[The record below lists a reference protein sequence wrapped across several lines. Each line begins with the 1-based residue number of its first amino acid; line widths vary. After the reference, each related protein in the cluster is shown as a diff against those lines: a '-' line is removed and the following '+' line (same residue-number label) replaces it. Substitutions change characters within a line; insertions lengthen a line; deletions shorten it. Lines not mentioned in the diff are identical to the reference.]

1 MIENVTGDGVGLLI
15 LDPITHAYDI
25 LNHWSWECRWVLSSA
40 SKYGR
45 VVCVH
50 FSPVPSLFYRCSP
63 SLPANPSFPPSFLSR
78 VLYVIGYSV
87 TVLHRSLADEF
98 CTQNYKIY
106 ITG

>member
-15 LDPITHAYDI
+15 LDPNTHAYDI

-63 SLPANPSFPPSFLSR
+63 SLPLTPLSYP
-78 VLYVIGYSV
+78 VYISKKCG
-87 TVLHRSLADEF
+87 SLQRGPVALVF
-98 CTQNYKIY
+98 YKQLDASHAF
-106 ITG
+106 